1 MEHSGIG
8 KQGKPSDDE
17 PGAVVIRRASVEDSE
32 FITCCT
38 IELAIETEDDIL
50 DVGRTREFTKSCF
63 EYPDSISFWIA
74 SVDGKDVACAQLSTE
89 YDFFEDSSYCKLQ
102 SVFVLKEFRGKQIF
116 SRLNDHCI

>member
-50 DVGRTREFTKSCF
+50 DVERTREFT
-63 EYPDSISFWIA
+63 
-74 SVDGKDVACAQLSTE
+74 
-89 YDFFEDSSYCKLQ
+89 
-102 SVFVLKEFRGKQIF
+102 
-116 SRLNDHCI
+116 